1 LTEDAFFDNL
11 VDMSLLI
18 RLILNAAA
26 VAITAY
32 LLQAGVTVDS
42 IWTTFIVA
50 IVLGA
55 INLFI
60 KPIISLIALP
70 INLLTLG
77 LFSLV
82 INGLLIMLA
91 SALVPGFEVNGF
103 LWAVLF
109 SIVLSIVNA
118 VLSSFSK

>member
-1 LTEDAFFDNL
+1 
-11 VDMSLLI
+11 MGIIIRILL
-18 RLILNAAA
+18 NMAA
-26 VAITAY
+26 VAVTAY
-32 LLQAGVTVDS
+32 LLQSGVKVDS
-42 IWTTFIVA
+42 WMTIAVVSV
-50 IVLGA
+50 VLGI
-55 INLFI
+55 INMFI
-60 KPIISLIALP
+60 KPIVHLIALP

-82 INGLLIMLA
+82 INGLMIMLA

-109 SIVLSIVNA
+109 SIVLSLVST